1 MLPSKLG
8 DMGSS
13 TETVALLSGVRI
25 VELTQYLPGP
35 FCAQTLAD
43 LGADVVKV
51 EPPQGD
57 PMCGLPPLDEDGVSP
72 FYKLWNA
79 GKRVVRLDLKAA
91 DGLAALKELIARADV
106 LLESYRP
113 GALARL
119 GLDRG
124 TLQALNPQ
132 LVHCALSGYGQTGPL
147 AGAAG
152 HDNTYMALGGGLIA
166 SGPPER
172 PAMAYPPVADY
183 AGALQA
189 ALAISA
195 ALVRQART
203 GQGAH
208 LDVSLMESVL
218 AWQAGS
224 LTQTARGMPPERAR
238 ELLNGGVA
246 CYNLYRCADGRWVA
260 LGALEPHFW
269 RAFCDALG
277 RDDWTGRQWEPM
289 PQRAL
294 ICELAA
300 LFESADL
307 DHWVRTLE
315 GVDCCV
321 QPLLTF
327 AELLNHPHLDARG
340 LVQRDGDLVQVLAP
354 VLTDGAAPSPRRP
367 HDALDASA
375 LDRIWR
381 TSA

>member
-1 MLPSKLG
+1 MHDDPGAGGARSAG
-8 DMGSS
+8 
-13 TETVALLSGVRI
+13 ALLSGIRI

-43 LGADVVKV
+43 LGADVVKL

-57 PMCGLPPLDEDGVSP
+57 PMRALPPVDDDGTSP

-79 GKRVVRLDLKAA
+79 GKRVVRLDLKTD
-91 DGLAALKELIARADV
+91 DGLQALKDLIARADV

-113 GALARL
+113 GALGRL
-119 GLDRG
+119 GLDRAA
-124 TLQALNPQ
+124 LQALNPQ

-152 HDNTYMALGGGLIA
+152 HDNTYMALGGGLSA
-166 SGPPER
+166 SGPADR

-195 ALVRQART
+195 ALVRQARS
-203 GQGAH
+203 GQGAY

-224 LTQTARGMPPERAR
+224 LTQTARGTPPAR
-238 ELLNGGVA
+238 ESELLNGGVA

-269 RAFCDALG
+269 RRFCAAVG
-277 RDDWTGRQWEPM
+277 RPDWTDRQWEAM

-294 ICELAA
+294 IGEVAG
-300 LFESADL
+300 LFERAGL
-307 DHWVRTLE
+307 EHWVAVLD
-315 GVDCCV
+315 GVDCCF

-327 AELLNHPHLDARG
+327 AELLAHPHLDARG
-340 LVQRDGDLVQVLAP
+340 LLQRDGDLVQVLAP
-354 VLTDGAAPSPRRP
+354 VLADGAPPPQRRRVAEL
-367 HDALDASA
+367 DATALDTV
-375 LDRIWR
+375 WR
-381 TSA
+381 G